1 MQYTNPKA
9 NKNLNINKNE
19 YTSEYKQLETK
30 RYWFVQNWRE
40 NQIIKNQG
48 RRKQKKVKQKDPSQ
62 S

>member
-30 RYWFVQNWRE
+30 RYWFFQNWRE
-40 NQIIKNQG
+40 NEIIKNQG